1 MHSEAV
7 ACSDDEELPM
17 AEFVRIEE
25 TSNKK
30 VAILRLER
38 PKVNALN
45 GQVSQELLDAA
56 TELDGRSDIRGV
68 VLWGGPKIFAAG
80 ADIAEFPV
88 NEGHRD
94 PTPAVDILNEA
105 IFKIENLSQIT
116 VAAVN
121 GVALGGGC
129 ELSMSTDFRICGTK
143 AAFGQPEILLGI
155 IPGGGGTQRL
165 TRLVGV
171 TKSKEISYTGR
182 MVSADEALEIGLV
195 SAVHPDDEVLD
206 KALEMA
212 GAYADG
218 PAAIANAKK
227 AIMDGLHLPLDEAV
241 AVERR
246 EFVNAFQT
254 DDAVIGIESFLEH
267 GPGKA
272 TFTGQ

>member
-1 MHSEAV
+1 
-7 ACSDDEELPM
+7 M
-17 AEFVRIEE
+17 ADFVRIEE
-25 TSNKK
+25 SSNDK

-56 TELDGRSDIRGV
+56 TELDARDDLRGV

-80 ADIAEFPV
+80 ADIGGVPV
-88 NEGHRD
+88 NDGHRD
-94 PTPAVDILNEA
+94 PTPEVDILNEA
-105 IFKIENLSQIT
+105 LFKIENLSKIT

-129 ELSMSTDFRICGTK
+129 ELSMSTDFRICGEG

-171 TKSKEISYTGR
+171 TKSKEISYSGR
-182 MVSADEALEIGLV
+182 MVPAAEALEIGLV
-195 SAVHPDDEVLD
+195 SAVHPDGEVLD
-206 KALEMA
+206 KAVEML
-212 GAYADG
+212 GAFANG
-218 PAAIANAKK
+218 PAALANVKK

-254 DDAVIGIESFLEH
+254 DDAVIGIQSFLES
-267 GPGKA
+267 GPGNA
-272 TFTGQ
+272 TFTGK